1 MIFSGFICPFYI
13 LESLETSRISLSS
26 SKPLSLKPEF
36 FLAPVPQ
43 PKKKMKSHLKVPGLV
58 VVEAEA
64 PSPVSS
70 RPETQ
75 GLVVVEAPSPVLSR
89 PETQGLVVVEAE
101 APSPVSSRPETQGLV
116 VVEAEAPSPVSS
128 RPETQGLVVVEA
140 EAPSPVSSRPETQGL
155 IVVEAEAPTPVA
167 PQSEAL
173 RSTCTSFLRP
183 VVQGKHDKFYRLEI

>member
-75 GLVVVEAPSPVLSR
+75 GLVVVEA
-89 PETQGLVVVEAE
+89 
-101 APSPVSSRPETQGLV
+101 
-116 VVEAEAPSPVSS
+116 
-128 RPETQGLVVVEA
+128 
-140 EAPSPVSSRPETQGL
+140 
-155 IVVEAEAPTPVA
+155 EAPTPVA
-167 PQSEAL
+167 LQSEVL